1 MDGVRSPVVR
11 DGVHLPAPPT
21 EKATTR
27 RFSKRVLVGNLFP
40 LAGLAYLGIVTQ
52 HPQAAEIVMAYGVTS
67 YAGIG
72 MYYAVGLGD
81 HRTSKGVPGFLDVLT
96 LLVTKGRGGRH
107 GGGE

>member
-1 MDGVRSPVVR
+1 MEGTRSPVVTE
-11 DGVHLPAPPT
+11 GVHLPSPAS
-21 EKATTR
+21 EKKSTR

-40 LAGLAYLGIVTQ
+40 LAGLAFAGLVTQ
-52 HPQAAEIVMAYGVTS
+52 HPQAAELVMAYGMTS

-81 HRTSKGVPGFLDVLT
+81 YRTSKGVPGFLDVLT
-96 LLVTKGRGGRH
+96 LLVTKGRGGRY

>member
-1 MDGVRSPVVR
+1 MDGPRSPVVR
-11 DGVHLPAPPT
+11 EGVNLPSAAA
-21 EKATTR
+21 EKKTTR
-27 RFSKRVLVGNLFP
+27 RFSKRVLVGNLIP
-40 LAGLAYLGIVTQ
+40 LGALAFVGMLTQ
-52 HPQAAEIVMAYGVTS
+52 HPQTAEIVMAYGMTS

>member
-1 MDGVRSPVVR
+1 MDSARSPVVR
-11 DGVHLPAPPT
+11 RGVSLPDTA
-21 EKATTR
+21 ERKTTR

-40 LAGLAYLGIVTQ
+40 LAGLAFIGMLTQ
-52 HPQAAEIVMAYGVTS
+52 HPQTAEIVMASGVTS

-81 HRTSKGVPGFLDVLT
+81 HRTSKGVPGFMDVLT
-96 LLVTKGRGGRH
+96 LLVTKGRSGR